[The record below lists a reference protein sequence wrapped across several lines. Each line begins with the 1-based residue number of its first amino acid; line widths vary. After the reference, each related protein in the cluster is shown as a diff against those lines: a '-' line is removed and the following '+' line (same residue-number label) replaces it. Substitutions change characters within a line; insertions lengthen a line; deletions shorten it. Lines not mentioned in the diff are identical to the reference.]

1 MKGKGGGEKRRILPN
16 RNDGRERRWVDSFA
30 VGRDLNYL
38 WKRNSFFRRLL
49 LDPFDSPSQPRPLI
63 CVRRGHTFLLSLA
76 RIFDIRLN
84 PSTDGRRVN
93 GGSSTRGK
101 IDGAAEDPKGLV
113 AGTAW
118 SFIKLNPSNISVVQ
132 IPGAGCGGRG
142 KGRQWG
148 NRKNSTRSG
157 RIGNPRN

>member
-1 MKGKGGGEKRRILPN
+1 M
-16 RNDGRERRWVDSFA
+16 DSFA

-132 IPGAGCGGRG
+132 IPGAGCGREGEG
-142 KGRQWG
+142 PAVGQ
-148 NRKNSTRSG
+148 S
-157 RIGNPRN
+157 